1 LLQYNYKPLSA
12 VWLKASVM
20 GSLWASFEIV
30 IGSFLHNLHIP
41 FSGTFLTL
49 ASIFFIIAFIQN
61 WKDTGLVWRA
71 GMVCALMKSISPSAV
86 IIGPMIG
93 IMTEAIM
100 IEIMLRL
107 TGRNAL
113 SYLIGGGLAGLSTI
127 LHKVISL
134 LILYG
139 MNLVKILEGLY
150 QYAVKQLKIIS
161 LEPITLILL
170 LAGIYLLA
178 GMIAGLLGYIYGSKI
193 NKRISQQETVEKISL
208 SAGTKSFSVSGRQ
221 RYFAALLLLHLMM
234 IVLCMWM
241 INKYAY
247 YYYLPVCSV
256 YLAGCF
262 AWYRNSMRSLKK
274 ISFWIHFII
283 ITFLA
288 SFMIEAYSTGNY
300 FSSSGLI
307 IGLKMNLRAFV
318 IMAGF
323 TAIATELKNPL
334 IRSLLYNK
342 GFSSVYQSL
351 SLAFSA
357 LPAIISGMT
366 NSGNIFKKGN
376 SVMQYLLTRSDSL
389 LEQFTEDYRNKPPVI
404 IITGETG
411 QGKSTFTR
419 TIVNKLTGDGIRV
432 SGFCSR
438 GVHINET
445 RIGFDLEE
453 IRTGNKTILAR
464 KTAEAEGW
472 ISQGHYYFDPRV
484 FEEKSD
490 LIFREVEAGADLLVI
505 DEVGPLEMND
515 TGWHSLISRIINEK
529 PLPMIW
535 TVRKRL
541 VGNVARKW
549 NVGDVSVYFLDEDSE
564 DELVSLIKSFT
575 AK

>member
-1 LLQYNYKPLSA
+1 
-12 VWLKASVM
+12 M

-30 IGSFLHNLHIP
+30 IGSFLHNLHVP

-49 ASIFFIIAFIQN
+49 ASVFFIIAFIQN

-71 GMVCALMKSISPSAV
+71 GLVCALMKSISPSAV

-93 IMTEAIM
+93 IMTEALM
-100 IEIMLRL
+100 IEFLLRL

-113 SYLIGGGLAGLSTI
+113 SYVIGGGMAGLSTI
-127 LHKVISL
+127 LHKAISL

-139 MNLVKILEGLY
+139 LNLVKILEGLY

-161 LEPITLILL
+161 LEPMTLILL

-193 NKRISQQETVEKISL
+193 TKRIRQQETGENIPL
-208 SAGTKSFSVSGRQ
+208 SSVTKAYTVTGRQ
-221 RYFAALLLLHLMM
+221 RYFAALLLLHLVM

-241 INKYAY
+241 INKSAF

-256 YLAGCF
+256 YLAACF
-262 AWYRNSMRSLKK
+262 VWYRNSLRSLKK
-274 ISFWIHFII
+274 ISFWVHFII

-288 SFMIEAYSTGNY
+288 SFLIDAYSTGNY

-357 LPAIISGMT
+357 LPAIISGLA
-366 NSGNIFKKGN
+366 NAGNIFKKGN

-389 LEQFTEDYRNKPPVI
+389 LVQFTDEYSKRPPVI

-411 QGKSTFTR
+411 QGKTTFAR
-419 TIVNKLTGDGIRV
+419 ELVKKLAGEGIRV
-432 SGFCSR
+432 SGFFST
-438 GVHINET
+438 GVHDADM
-445 RIGFDLEE
+445 RIGFDLED
-453 IRTGNKTILAR
+453 IRTGKMTRLAR
-464 KTAEAEGW
+464 KTAEGEGW
-472 ISQGHYYFDPRV
+472 FSHGHYSFDPGV

-490 LIFREVEAGADLLVI
+490 LIFKEVEAGTDLLVI

-515 TGWHSLISRIINEK
+515 TGWHSLISRVISEK
-529 PLPMIW
+529 PAPMIW
-535 TVRKRL
+535 TVRRRL
-541 VGNVARKW
+541 VEKAARKW
-549 NVGDVSVYFLDEDSE
+549 NVGNVSVYILDEDPE
-564 DELVSLIKSFT
+564 EELVTLIKSFV